1 MSPGEERLGV
11 DTDECG
17 GGWGRGVGT
26 DLGSPSQMNPG
37 GGMAGVS
44 WHCGGGHMEGRLAL
58 WLPPE
63 RAPADGWGWGWGICQ
78 ENQREEEGLFV
89 QGGIL
94 FPRAL
99 LKTEAFDE
107 DCLHQTRGEAV

>member
-17 GGWGRGVGT
+17 GGWGRGSGNRFGEPQP
-26 DLGSPSQMNPG
+26 DESWW
-37 GGMAGVS
+37 GMAGVS

-63 RAPADGWGWGWGICQ
+63 RAPADGWGWGWGLCQ
-78 ENQREEEGLFV
+78 ENEREEEGMFAQGVLFISEGPV
-89 QGGIL
+89 
-94 FPRAL
+94 
-99 LKTEAFDE
+99 KN
-107 DCLHQTRGEAV
+107 